1 MTDLPSLAETWPLA
15 LLLVA
20 IGGVAGVISGL
31 LGVGGGIV
39 LVPALLQ
46 TFAALGY
53 DGPKIMQVCL
63 ATSLA
68 TMIFTSSRAL
78 RGHARRGA
86 MDGGLLRAWAPGI
99 AAGAI
104 LGVLAADRL
113 PSDALVLI
121 FGVLGL
127 GIGIQ
132 IGFGRETGRA
142 GAAMPTG
149 AVRAVAAAA
158 VGFLSVLMGIGGGS
172 FGVPLLRHF
181 GAPIHRAVGTASG
194 FGLVIAVPSV
204 IGFLLTGWG
213 APERPPGTVGLV
225 NLPAL
230 GLVIAASMP
239 ATALGVRLAH
249 AMDPR
254 PLRRVFAAFII
265 MMALNMLRRAIWG

>member
-1 MTDLPSLAETWPLA
+1 MTAVAALAEHWPLA
-15 LLLVA
+15 LLLLA

-39 LVPALLQ
+39 LVPALLH
-46 TFAALGY
+46 TFAGLGY

-63 ATSLA
+63 ATSLG
-68 TMIFTSSRAL
+68 TMLFTSSRAL

-86 MDGGLLRAWAPGI
+86 VDAALLRGWAPAIGI
-99 AAGAI
+99 GA
-104 LGVLAADRL
+104 LAGVLAADRL

-127 GIGIQ
+127 ALGVQ
-132 IGFGRETGRA
+132 IGFGRDAPRP

-149 AVRAVAAAA
+149 ALRAGAGAA

-194 FGLVIAVPSV
+194 FGLIIAVPSAL
-204 IGFLLTGWG
+204 GFLLSGWG
-213 APERPPGTVGLV
+213 APGRPPGTVGLV

-230 GLVIAASMP
+230 ALVVAASAP

-249 AMDPR
+249 ALDPK

-265 MMALNMLRRAIWG
+265 VMALNMLRRAVWG